1 MDGQTD
7 RQASTWRYATIYAA
21 YKRFGVELHGSG
33 AERRLAP
40 GNPKAL
46 AFIPPCK
53 RTSMLEAP
61 FFSLPKTA
69 LIRRNPGLIVKQFAD
84 GDQLPQILAA

>member
-1 MDGQTD
+1 
-7 RQASTWRYATIYAA
+7 
-21 YKRFGVELHGSG
+21 
-33 AERRLAP
+33 
-40 GNPKAL
+40 
-46 AFIPPCK
+46 
-53 RTSMLEAP
+53 MLEAP